1 MNGMG
6 APECGA
12 ADFGEAKEA
21 DFASINQLADR
32 AGHVFDRDLA
42 VDTMLVEQIDIIGL
56 QSAQGALDRL
66 ADRGRAAVGLGA
78 ELAAIVEPEAEL
90 GGELHLIPPVAEGAA
105 EKLLIGEGTIAFRA
119 VEEVAA
125 QLDGAMKSGDRLRL
139 VRRPVR
145 LAHAHAAE
153 ANGANPQALGAQLP
167 LAHCHEPHPSC
178 DRVA

>member
-21 DFASINQLADR
+21 DFAFSNQLADR
-32 AGHVFDRDLA
+32 ASHVFDRDLA

-56 QSAQGALDRL
+56 QPAQGALDRL

-78 ELAAIVEPEAEL
+78 ELAAILEPEAEF
-90 GGELHLIPPVAEGAA
+90 GGEIHSIPPVAEGAA
-105 EKLLIGEGTIAFRA
+105 EKLFVGVWAVAFGRI
-119 VEEVAA
+119 EEVAA

-153 ANGANPQALGAQLP
+153 PNGANPQALGAQLP
-167 LAHCHEPHPSC
+167 LAHRHEPHPSC